1 MGWGKNGNIDGL
13 VRKPYSAIPK
23 TNILTPKANTPIIQ
37 LLTLVVKQ
45 MWNTQER
52 KYITDSSL
60 SLLNSAL
67 CKNIFSSTQLGN
79 NASYNCWE

>member
-13 VRKPYSAIPK
+13 VRKPYCTIPK
-23 TNILTPKANTPIIQ
+23 TNIITPKANTPIIQ

-60 SLLNSAL
+60 SLLF
-67 CKNIFSSTQLGN
+67 IFLILF
-79 NASYNCWE
+79 YF